1 MGYTQPVAAT
11 ADIIVRDPEILH
23 GAPVFRGTRV
33 PVKALFDALEAG
45 ESLEEFLEGFST
57 VSREMAVAV
66 LEQAHELLASKS

>member
-1 MGYTQPVAAT
+1 MAAT
-11 ADIIVRDPEILH
+11 TDIIVRDPEILH

-33 PVKALFDALEAG
+33 PVKALFDTLEAG
-45 ESLEEFLEGFST
+45 ETLEQFLEGFST